1 MKRQTDGKNKNGY
14 VKISHMVCTV
24 FQSSAV
30 VRLRSSIPTHSV
42 ERARRA
48 VEPSVVAVSIEN

>member
-24 FQSSAV
+24 FQSSTV
-30 VRLRSSIPTHSV
+30 VRLRQTY
-42 ERARRA
+42 RA